1 VGALVERLECE
12 YSLYLHNT
20 WKQGAME
27 KILRKLA
34 EREVQLLVSYYL
46 RDALLS

>member
-1 VGALVERLECE
+1 MERE

-27 KILRKLA
+27 KILHKLA
-34 EREVQLLVSYYL
+34 EREVQLLVGMQ
-46 RDALLS
+46 AL